1 MGLVFGGRFASG
13 VGALDRGILD
23 LFVVQEGGST
33 RLYSIG
39 GANGG
44 VVSYALT
51 GGGLSVL
58 DTDYYSSSYLVD
70 PVAPMLLPLA
80 SGVLVYGATDAGDL
94 VGLNLSSAGIPGQT
108 TTIQMPSD
116 GIAGPQSAIL
126 TTSLNNGQ
134 TALYAVDQAQGGL
147 HLYLQSASGWMA
159 SGQNYAFQSVG
170 PDAGDALLDNLRV
183 GNSEFL
189 LAATSFSDSVAVF
202 RISGAT
208 GALTQTDS
216 LGSTDGLGINTPTA
230 METFTAFGSGW
241 VVLAA
246 SDSNSLSVMRL
257 GADGMLTPADHV
269 IDSLHTRFAG
279 LTALSAVTVGERV
292 YLVAGGADDGISLFT
307 LLPDGRLVHLQTLVN
322 AGGLG
327 LDNVQSIETA
337 LVGEA
342 LQIVVASGTQ
352 AGLSLFTLDLSGSG
366 AFREASG
373 LVAGSSGDDL
383 LVAGG
388 TSDTLQGGAGDD
400 ILASG
405 AGRTVMTGGAGGDLF
420 VLRPSGQRQIITDFT
435 PGADSLD
442 LTNWPLLRNI
452 GQLSV
457 ATSGASLILGFNGNS
472 VEIRSGTGQALTLA
486 DIFPDQMLGAL
497 DHMPLFNLDDWVEP
511 DLPPEP
517 GPDSGSIA
525 LPVVMSMPTV
535 FVPRI
540 SVQPAD
546 LTRFRQVYGSARS
559 EKIVGFSGADL
570 MRGGGGNDT
579 LVGAAGTDLMIGGD
593 GNDRIFAG
601 IGADT
606 IFGAN
611 GNDWL
616 WGGDG
621 NDLIRGGNGR
631 DLIWGG
637 AGNDL
642 IRGEVAHDTLWG
654 GWGNDTLFGG
664 WGADKIGG
672 GDGRD
677 ILIGEGGNDSLW
689 GMKGD
694 DLLLG
699 RAGYDKMWGNSGRDT
714 ISGGDGNDLL
724 DGGVDNDW
732 LMGNAGADTI
742 WGGDGHDMIW
752 GGSGYDLLGGGRG
765 DDYIEGGFGNDTIL
779 GAAGNDTI
787 LGGVG
792 WDIAWGYIGDDLVA
806 GGNGNDT
813 LGGGPGMDT
822 VLGDGGDDLLLGGG
836 DADAFVFSGS
846 FGNDRIADF
855 EIGID
860 RLAFDAPF
868 GSVEDL
874 AISASGANTVIH
886 TVAGTITL
894 IGIGPDG
901 LSPDS
906 FIFGWDSL

>member
-51 GGGLSVL
+51 GGRLLVL
-58 DTDYYSSSYLVD
+58 DTDYYSSSDLVD

-134 TALYAVDQAQGGL
+134 TALYAIDQAQGGL
-147 HLYLQSASGWMA
+147 HLYLQGASGWMA

-202 RISGAT
+202 RISGTT

-257 GADGMLTPADHV
+257 GADGTLTPADHV

-405 AGRTVMTGGAGGDLF
+405 AGRTVMTGGTGSDLF

-525 LPVVMSMPTV
+525 LPVVMSMPAV
-535 FVPRI
+535 FVPPI

-579 LVGAAGTDLMIGGD
+579 LVGAAGADRLIGGD

-606 IFGAN
+606 I
-611 GNDWL
+611 
-616 WGGDG
+616 WGG
-621 NDLIRGGNGR
+621 IGG
-631 DLIWGG
+631 DAIAGG

-642 IRGEVAHDTLWG
+642 IRGEAGHDLLWG
-654 GWGNDTLFGG
+654 GGGDDTLIGGVGGDRLWGGYGGDILYGWSGNDTL
-664 WGADKIGG
+664 WAGA
-672 GDGRD
+672 
-677 ILIGEGGNDSLW
+677 GNDLA
-689 GMKGD
+689 
-694 DLLLG
+694 LG
-699 RAGYDKMWGNSGRDT
+699 GLGYDAVWGGSGSDT
-714 ISGGDGNDLL
+714 ISGGYGNDLL
-724 DGGVDNDW
+724 GGGADNDYV
-732 LMGNAGADTI
+732 MGNAGADTI

-752 GGSGYDLLGGGRG
+752 GGVGNDLVGAGAG
-765 DDYIEGGFGNDTIL
+765 DDYVEGGDGDDRIW
-779 GAAGNDTI
+779 GAAGRDTI
-787 LGGVG
+787 LGGAG
-792 WDIAWGYIGDDLVA
+792 QDSLWGAYGEDLIS

-813 LGGGPGMDT
+813 LGGGAGTDT
-822 VLGDGGDDLLLGGG
+822 LVGDGGDDLLFGGG
-836 DADAFVFSGS
+836 DADVFVFSGS
-846 FGNDRIADF
+846 FGNDRIEDF
-855 EIGID
+855 EIGSD

-874 AISASGANTVIH
+874 AIIASGANTVIH

-894 IGIGPDG
+894 TGISPDS
-901 LSPDS
+901 LSTDS